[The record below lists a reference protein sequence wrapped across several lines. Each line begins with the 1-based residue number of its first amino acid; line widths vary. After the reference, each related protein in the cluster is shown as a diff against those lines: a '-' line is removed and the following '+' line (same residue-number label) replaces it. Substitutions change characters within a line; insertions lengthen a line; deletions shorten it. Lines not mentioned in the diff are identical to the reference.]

1 MKSGIIYKGPS
12 LLDGKPIVVIAT
24 YSKRNIKTGVV
35 VQTYIL
41 VDGINPL
48 EASKTGADFSICG
61 TCAMRGEVTT
71 DPNRKQAKNRRCYVN
86 LGQGVLIV
94 YKSFLRGVY
103 AMADNIADR
112 KSIGRGR
119 FVRVGTYGDPAA
131 VPAAVWEDLLSE
143 ADTFTAYSH
152 QSGWRPDIAMQSAD
166 NHAQAIMHWQAGRRT
181 FRVIADLGQLDKQNE
196 ALCPCVKRGRPA
208 RTMYR
213 VQALQ
218 RICPCQV
225 HCHSRTLELPAA
237 PSCLG
242 ARPPALGPRV
252 GGFLFPSLL
261 HRRARRKAGRK
272 AQDLRIMF
280 QGRKAQ
286 GRDARRKAL
295 EPRTLSLGQP
305 TTGQGKG
312 LRAPKQKQATGA
324 EGLYQDE

>member
-24 YSKRNIKTGVV
+24 YSKRNAKTGEV

-71 DPNRKQAKNRRCYVN
+71 DPTRKQAKNRRCYVN

-103 AMADNIADR
+103 AIADNIAAR

-131 VPAAVWEDLLSE
+131 VPPAVWEELLSE

-166 NHAQAIMHWQAGRRT
+166 DYHSAVLHWKAGRRT
-181 FRVIADLGQLDKQNE
+181 FRVIAELGHLDSNNE
-196 ALCPCVKRGRPA
+196 ALCPASKEAGR
-208 RTMYR
+208 R
-213 VQALQ
+213 VQCTACKLCKGSALAKS
-218 RICPCQV
+218 IAIV
-225 HCHSRTLELPAA
+225 EH
-237 PSCLG
+237 
-242 ARPPALGPRV
+242 
-252 GGFLFPSLL
+252 
-261 HRRARRKAGRK
+261 
-272 AQDLRIMF
+272 
-280 QGRKAQ
+280 
-286 GRDARRKAL
+286 
-295 EPRTLSLGQP
+295 
-305 TTGQGKG
+305 
-312 LRAPKQKQATGA
+312 
-324 EGLYQDE
+324 